1 MDPVVVILGFAIG
14 TLVGITGMGGASLMT
29 PMLILVVG
37 TAPVTAIGTDILY
50 GAVTKTVGAWQH
62 LKQYTVHLGLA
73 FWIAVG
79 AVPASIAGVWV
90 IDFLKRHYGEDH
102 LDQLVLGILGATLL
116 VVGVSTL
123 VRSLFLKDVIPERHA
138 MHLFRRHIVGAIA
151 TGIVTGFVIGVT
163 SAGGG
168 TLVSIVLI
176 AGYRLTPKRVVGTS
190 IAQAAVVLWAAGIS
204 HWIGGNVDLGLV
216 ANILVGSIPGVL
228 IGSRLAVKA
237 PEAFL
242 RNAIGVVLIVSA
254 IVLITKEHV
263 PPEIYVPSMTV
274 AIVVIGGLFTF
285 QANVHRKALR
295 RRAAA
300 AAAAA

>member
-29 PMLILVVG
+29 PLLILVVG
-37 TAPVTAIGTDILY
+37 TAPVTAIGTDIFY
-50 GAVTKTVGAWQH
+50 GAMTKTVGAWQH

-73 FWIAVG
+73 FWIALG
-79 AVPASIAGVWV
+79 AVPASVAGVWV
-90 IDFLKRHYGEDH
+90 IDVLKRQYGEER

-138 MHLFRRHIVGAIA
+138 MHLFRRHIIGAVV
-151 TGIVTGFVIGVT
+151 TGVVTGFVIGVT

-190 IAQAAVVLWAAGIS
+190 IFQAAIVLWAAGIS
-204 HWIGGNVDLGLV
+204 HWIGGNVDFGLV

-228 IGSRLAVKA
+228 LGSRLSVKA
-237 PEAFL
+237 PETFL
-242 RNAIGVVLIVSA
+242 RNAIGVVLIGSA
-254 IVLITKEHV
+254 IVLITKESV
-263 PPEIYVPSMTV
+263 PPSIYVPSMSV
-274 AIVVIGGLFTF
+274 AWW
-285 QANVHRKALR
+285 
-295 RRAAA
+295 
-300 AAAAA
+300 